1 MTVTKYNLCGLQMK
15 ALFFVFMAFIPLV
28 LVAQDDR
35 FQAGVAAEA
44 RGHFATALRA
54 WLPLAEEGIPEAQNN
69 VGHMYERGM
78 GVAQNYSV
86 AMQWYRRAAEAG
98 LAEAQLNIGL
108 LYYYGYGVAT
118 NQREAVSWFR
128 QAAENELPEA
138 EYMLALSLEQGTGIN
153 LDYREARRLFLKSA
167 RANYAPAQMMYSFM
181 LQAGEGLEDSD
192 PFRAYIWGRIAEL
205 NGSEEALDVTSIS
218 SILLE
223 DEEVAEADSI
233 IERCMS
239 QGLDSCP

>member
-1 MTVTKYNLCGLQMK
+1 MVVTENGNYRFVKK
-15 ALFFVFMAFIPLV
+15 ALTFVFTLFIPFLSFS
-28 LVAQDDR
+28 QDDR
-35 FQAGVAAEA
+35 FQAGVAAEE
-44 RGHFATALRA
+44 RGHFATALRS
-54 WLPLAEEGIPEAQNN
+54 WIPLAEEGVPEAQNN
-69 VGHMYERGM
+69 VGHMYEKGQ

-86 AMQWYRRAAEAG
+86 AMQWYRRAAESE

-118 NQREAVSWFR
+118 NHREAVSWFR
-128 QAAENELPEA
+128 LAAENELPEA
-138 EYMLALSLEQGTGIN
+138 EYMLALSYEQGTGIS

-192 PFRAYIWGRIAEL
+192 PFRAYIWGKIAEQ

-223 DEEVAEADSI
+223 DEEVAEADLI
-233 IERCMS
+233 IERCLT
-239 QGLDSCP
+239 QGLDTCP